1 MVLAGVD
8 KPRSSAYPQGA
19 LADRASYQHPE
30 SPFGPAADK
39 VGWAEKGFSDA
50 PGSLLIKM

>member
-39 VGWAEKGFSDA
+39 VGWAEKGFSDV